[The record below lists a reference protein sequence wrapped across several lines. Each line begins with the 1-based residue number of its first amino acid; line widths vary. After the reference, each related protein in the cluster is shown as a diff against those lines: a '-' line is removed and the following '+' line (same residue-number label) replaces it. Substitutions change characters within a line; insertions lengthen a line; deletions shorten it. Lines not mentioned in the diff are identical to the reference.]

1 MTTEQQ
7 KLCEDNH
14 GLIYYFLT
22 KRDLPIDEFYGLAA
36 IGLCKA
42 AISYNGKY
50 KFSTFAYKCI
60 SNEVGHYLYLE
71 KMQKRKPKQPP
82 LYIDAAPNNDVKNS
96 IACTVGGTMD
106 IEEIVASNKAV
117 ETVSRHLDRREK
129 ILVSM
134 KMSGHNERE
143 ISEKLE
149 MTPQNVNLI
158 KKKLRLKLKKLGVV
172 A

>member
-1 MTTEQQ
+1 MTEEQK
-7 KLCEDNH
+7 KLAEDNH
-14 GLIYYFLT
+14 GLIFYFLT

-82 LYIDAAPNNDVKNS
+82 LYIDAVPNNDVKNS
-96 IACTVGGTMD
+96 IACAIGGTMD
-106 IEEIVASNKAV
+106 VEEIVASNEAV
-117 ETVSRHLDRREK
+117 KTISRHFDGRER

-143 ISEKLE
+143 ISEKLK
-149 MTPQNVNLI
+149 MTYQNVNLI
-158 KKKLRLKLKKLGVV
+158 KKKLRRKIKRIGVI